1 MGRWRRRRWP
11 KIGPKTGPRRSI
23 GAHWRAG
30 AVVLALA
37 TGDGAAR
44 ADTRSPIVEPKPAS
58 SAARPLVPA
67 GDLLSVLGESL
78 TFRCAESGCDV
89 EARYRIHARAPLTTE
104 LAFLVPQAV
113 PLTVRVGNATAVV
126 DVGASTAEPVNDDEI
141 RSETAILESQHL
153 AAVQARFSAAFTAGE
168 TVVSVTYRQPLGR
181 REYGQGYF
189 RRGRFVEFFRYEL
202 WPLWEW
208 KHASGFRVDGEVVIQ
223 RQPPSLWQRL
233 FSWQRSAGCRSA
245 AQPLSNAY
253 LEQRGTE
260 LHLAFQI
267 PDPIPRHLWCE
278 IGDED
283 LVPPS

>member
-1 MGRWRRRRWP
+1 MGRTM
-11 KIGPKTGPRRSI
+11 GPTMGPTRSR
-23 GAHWRAG
+23 GAQWRAG

-37 TGDGAAR
+37 AGDGTAR
-44 ADTRSPIVEPKPAS
+44 ANIRAPVIEPKPAS
-58 SAARPLVPA
+58 SAARPLVPP

-89 EARYRIHARAPLTTE
+89 EARYRIQARAPLTTQ
-104 LAFLVPQAV
+104 LAFVVPQAV
-113 PLTVRVGNATAVV
+113 PLSVRVGDAPAAV
-126 DVGASTAEPVNDDEI
+126 DVGAAAADPVNEDEI
-141 RSETAILESQHL
+141 RSATAILESQHL

-168 TVVSVTYRQPLGR
+168 NVVSVSYRQPLGR
-181 REYGQGYF
+181 REYAHGYF

-223 RQPPSLWQRL
+223 RPPPSWWQRL
-233 FSWQRSAGCRSA
+233 FSSPRSAGCRGA
-245 AQPLSNAY
+245 EPLGNVR
-253 LEQRGTE
+253 LQQRGAE

-267 PDPIPRHLWCE
+267 PDPIPRRLWCE

-283 LVPPS
+283 LVPAP